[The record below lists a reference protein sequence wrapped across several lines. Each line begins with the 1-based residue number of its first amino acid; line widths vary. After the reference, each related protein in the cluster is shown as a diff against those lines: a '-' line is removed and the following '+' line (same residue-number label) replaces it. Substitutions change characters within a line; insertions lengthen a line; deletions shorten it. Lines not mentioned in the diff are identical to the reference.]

1 MSTNMKKI
9 KFFLLYLTLVTS
21 CIIGPF
27 LRCHFGT
34 VSTRVRK
41 GNGDRNQTEE
51 EDQMQQ
57 NWSNFVCMRNRKLSR
72 YCKYKTFSFIT
83 IRGGKKK
90 VIFLICRTEKV
101 VFVSKMMRNRLFL
114 KEYLLPAQ
122 TSRLVGCMYLYINK
136 VVISVCLFL
145 CSTITH
151 VASNFDW
158 GTRENHGNVLS
169 LVLRF

>member
-1 MSTNMKKI
+1 MFSILSVFTLLYLILENMSTIVNKKL
-9 KFFLLYLTLVTS
+9 FFLLYLTLVTS

-34 VSTRVRK
+34 VSRRVRK
-41 GNGDRNQTEE
+41 GTGDRNQTE

-57 NWSNFVCMRNRKLSR
+57 NWSNFVCMRNRKISR

-90 VIFLICRTEKV
+90 VILLICRTEKV

-114 KEYLLPAQ
+114 KEYRLPAQ

-136 VVISVCLFL
+136 VVISVCLFVWL
-145 CSTITH
+145 
-151 VASNFDW
+151 
-158 GTRENHGNVLS
+158 
-169 LVLRF
+169 